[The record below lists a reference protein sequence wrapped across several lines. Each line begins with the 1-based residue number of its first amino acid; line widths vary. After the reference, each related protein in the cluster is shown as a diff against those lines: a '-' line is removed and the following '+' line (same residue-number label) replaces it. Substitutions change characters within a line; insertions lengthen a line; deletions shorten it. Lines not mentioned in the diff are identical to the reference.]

1 MYQVMIVQEEE
12 ERFRPGTNKAVSL
25 QVLKDA
31 GTQGMSLGD
40 IMEVSQA
47 RGLKEWEPGAK
58 RILQFVSVLPL
69 LIHCAHRESDL
80 PKFRL
85 LVCLGVLLYPHCAG
99 CNVSKCKN
107 ITLHQ
112 KTFQHHS

>member
-1 MYQVMIVQEEE
+1 MCILNVQEEE

-31 GTQGMSLGD
+31 GSQGMSLGD

-58 RILQFVSVLPL
+58 RILQFVS
-69 LIHCAHRESDL
+69 H
-80 PKFRL
+80 
-85 LVCLGVLLYPHCAG
+85 
-99 CNVSKCKN
+99 
-107 ITLHQ
+107 
-112 KTFQHHS
+112 

>member
-1 MYQVMIVQEEE
+1 MCILNVQEEE

-31 GTQGMSLGD
+31 GPQGMSLGD

-58 RILQFVSVLPL
+58 RILQFVSP
-69 LIHCAHRESDL
+69 
-80 PKFRL
+80 
-85 LVCLGVLLYPHCAG
+85 
-99 CNVSKCKN
+99 
-107 ITLHQ
+107 
-112 KTFQHHS
+112 